1 MNSGRSNL
9 HCKDCGRAGCCHK
22 EEPQVVRIKIKDRG
36 DRAYIDGWSTEHRSG
51 SEPCDLNDA
60 ASIAKA
66 LYRLVNFLTNG
77 EAVHIYFD
85 E

>member
-1 MNSGRSNL
+1 
-9 HCKDCGRAGCCHK
+9 
-22 EEPQVVRIKIKDRG
+22 

-60 ASIAKA
+60 GSIAKA

-77 EAVHIYFD
+77 EAVHIYF
-85 E
+85 EEINHEEV